1 MLLSRPFS
9 LYGYNS
15 TKGDSCTVKEYARC
29 DIQNRDHVDKDV
41 VLYAT
46 LLSHYLIVLGH
57 P

>member
-1 MLLSRPFS
+1 MPLSRPFS
-9 LYGYNS
+9 LYSYDGAE
-15 TKGDSCTVKEYARC
+15 GDSYTIKEYARC
-29 DIQNRDHVDKDV
+29 NIQNRDHVDKDV

>member
-1 MLLSRPFS
+1 MPLSRPFL
-9 LYGYNS
+9 LYGYDGAE
-15 TKGDSCTVKEYARC
+15 GDSRIVKEYVRC
-29 DIQNRDHVDKDV
+29 DIQNGDHMDKDV